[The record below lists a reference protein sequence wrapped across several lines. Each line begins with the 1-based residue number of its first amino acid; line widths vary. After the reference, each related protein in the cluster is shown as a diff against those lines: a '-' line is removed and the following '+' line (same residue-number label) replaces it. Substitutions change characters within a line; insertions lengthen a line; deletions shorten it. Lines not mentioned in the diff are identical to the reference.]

1 MADKD
6 SLQRFVFENAP
17 VRGEYVHLED
27 SYQTI
32 INQHNYPEPLRKLIG
47 EALCAASLMSAI
59 IKFDG
64 RLTVQFRG
72 KGKLKMLLAQCDNNL
87 NMRALAQWDGDLTDD
102 DLMASFQEGTLGILI
117 DSGPAKG
124 RYQGVVAWRGNSLA
138 ESLEGYFKDSEQLS
152 TKIWFSVTDKAAAG
166 LLMQIVPSANK
177 KIEEIESELVK
188 PHWAYAVRMTEN
200 LTADDLLNREYEALL
215 TKLFPEEEIRVF
227 PSTPVAFKCTCS
239 RKRGEDAIR
248 LLGEEEAEQELL
260 GKNSIVVTCDF
271 CNQQYIFDRSDVV
284 RIFHDEDDEEP
295 PPTNIQLH

>member
-32 INQHNYPEPLRKLIG
+32 INQHNYPEPLRKLLG

-87 NMRALAQWDGDLTDD
+87 SMRALAQWDGELTHD
-102 DLMASFQEGTLGILI
+102 DLMASFREGTLGILI
-117 DSGPAKG
+117 DSGPSKG
-124 RYQGVVAWRGNSLA
+124 RYQGVVAWQGDSLA
-138 ESLEGYFKDSEQLS
+138 ESLEGYFKDSEQLA
-152 TKIWFSVTDKAAAG
+152 TKIWFSVTDTTAAG
-166 LLMQIVPSANK
+166 LLMQVVPSTNK

-188 PHWAYAVRMTEN
+188 PHWTYAVKMTEN
-200 LTADDLLNREYEALL
+200 LTSEDLLNREYETLL

-239 RKRGEDAIR
+239 RKRGVDAIR
-248 LLGEEEAEQELL
+248 LLGEVEADEELK

-271 CNQQYIFDRSDVV
+271 CNQQYLFDRSDVDK
-284 RIFHDEDDEEP
+284 IFHDNDDEQ
-295 PPTNIQLH
+295 PPTNIQIH